1 MIDRVGFWIARDAWP
16 VLRAAS
22 LAPERLQ
29 ALARARLTRILRA
42 AATVPF
48 YRERLD
54 AAGVGDD
61 DLMLELCP
69 EQVLEAVAPATK
81 ADLRAAGGDVLLGG
95 RVRPE
100 WRSSSSSGSTGE
112 PFRVYYEPR
121 AWATLKILVKLRA
134 RSACGTRPTDRVALL
149 DAVPPSDGAI
159 GGAGRVARIS
169 ILQPAS
175 RVAAELAAFGPDTI
189 YGLPSALLE
198 AGEELRASGA
208 RLRVRRI
215 FTSGE
220 LLRPAVRQ
228 AITGA
233 YGAPVFD
240 VYGSSET
247 KEIAWECP
255 AGGMHINA
263 DVVRLEVLDEANRP
277 VPGGVEGNLVATLL
291 VNRAMPLLRYRIGD
305 RGSLLTERCACGHAF
320 PLLGIV
326 TGRRADM
333 LVLEGGHRVST
344 YALTCAM
351 EQVGDVLRYQVT
363 QLEPRRLRVRAILE
377 SDADRSYV
385 AGRIRSVIR
394 GEVAPYVETEVEFVD
409 RLPAGPRAKFRVVE
423 PLPSL
428 EIA

>member
-1 MIDRVGFWIARDAWP
+1 MNRVGFWIARDAWP

-22 LAPERLQ
+22 LDPEQLD
-29 ALARARLTRILRA
+29 ALATRRLTEMLRTA
-42 AATVPF
+42 VRMPF
-48 YRERLD
+48 YRRRLD

-61 DLMLELCP
+61 DLMMELCP
-69 EQVLEAVAPATK
+69 QQVLEALAPATK
-81 ADLRAAGGDVLLGG
+81 AELREAGGDVLLGG
-95 RVRPE
+95 SVRPE

-134 RSACGTRPTDRVALL
+134 RTACGTRPTDTVALL
-149 DAVPPSDGAI
+149 DAVPTADRAPGS
-159 GGAGRVARIS
+159 RVARIS
-169 ILQPAS
+169 ILQPVAQ
-175 RVAAELAAFGPDTI
+175 VAAQLASFAPDTI

-198 AGEELRASGA
+198 VGQELRSRGAS
-208 RLRVRRI
+208 LEVRRI

-220 LLRPAVRQ
+220 LLRPAVRL
-228 AITGA
+228 AIA
-233 YGAPVFD
+233 EAFGAPVYD

-263 DVVRLEVLDEANRP
+263 DVIRLEVLDDAHRP
-277 VPGGVEGNLVATLL
+277 VPRGVEGNLVATVL
-291 VNRAMPLLRYRIGD
+291 VNRAMPLLRYRVGD
-305 RGSLLTERCACGHAF
+305 WGSLLEGRCECGHPF
-320 PLLGIV
+320 PLLGVV

-333 LVLEGGHRVST
+333 LVLEGGQRISP

-351 EQVGDVLRYQVT
+351 EQVSEVLRYQVT
-363 QLEPRRLRVRAILE
+363 QLEPARLRVRAILDG
-377 SDADRSYV
+377 DADRSHV

-394 GEVAPYVETEVEFVD
+394 EEVAPFLETDVEFVD
-409 RLPAGPRAKFRVVE
+409 RLPTGPRAKFRVVE